1 MTLADDLADTA
12 AALQS
17 GWPIDRLNRAR
28 RARTATMPD
37 DNTDKILD
45 EITRLHS
52 HARKWE
58 WPADGLD
65 LVIEL
70 TRDTSMDVDAAAILT
85 DVERVLSDASDE
97 IVRLRSENAGLRARS
112 GK

>member
-1 MTLADDLADTA
+1 MSLDDQLEVTA
-12 AALQS
+12 AALAS
-17 GWPIDRLNRAR
+17 GCSIDRINRAR

-52 HARKWE
+52 HARKWD
-58 WPADGLD
+58 WPADGMD

-70 TRDTSMDVDAAAILT
+70 TRDTTMDVDAAAILT

-97 IVRLRSENAGLRARS
+97 IVRLRAENAGLKARG

>member
-1 MTLADDLADTA
+1 VTLADDLADTA
-12 AALQS
+12 AALQG

-37 DNTDKILD
+37 DKTDKILD

-70 TRDTSMDVDAAAILT
+70 TRDTTMDADAAAILT
-85 DVERVLSDASDE
+85 DVERVLSDAGSE
-97 IVRLRSENAGLRARS
+97 LARLHAECAGLKARS
-112 GK
+112 SK

>member
-1 MTLADDLADTA
+1 
-12 AALQS
+12 
-17 GWPIDRLNRAR
+17 
-28 RARTATMPD
+28 MPD
-37 DNTDKILD
+37 DKTDILD
-45 EITRLHS
+45 EIARLHS

-70 TRDTSMDVDAAAILT
+70 TRDTTMDVDAAAILT

-97 IVRLRSENAGLRARS
+97 IVRLRAENAGLRARC

>member
-1 MTLADDLADTA
+1 VTLLDDLADTA

-37 DNTDKILD
+37 DKTNILD

-70 TRDTSMDVDAAAILT
+70 TRDTTMDVDAAAILT

-97 IVRLRSENAGLRARS
+97 IVRLRAENAGLKARS

>member
-1 MTLADDLADTA
+1 VTLADDLADTA
-12 AALQS
+12 AALQG

-37 DNTDKILD
+37 DKTDKILD

-70 TRDTSMDVDAAAILT
+70 TRDTNMDAWALLAVVEAIGAVVEVRATGAANGN
-85 DVERVLSDASDE
+85 S
-97 IVRLRSENAGLRARS
+97 
-112 GK
+112 